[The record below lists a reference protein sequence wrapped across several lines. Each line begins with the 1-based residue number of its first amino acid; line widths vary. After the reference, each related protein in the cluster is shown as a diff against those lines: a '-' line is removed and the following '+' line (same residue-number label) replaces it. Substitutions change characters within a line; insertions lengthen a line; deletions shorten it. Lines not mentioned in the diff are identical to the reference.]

1 MPTMAKTSG
10 DQGAHG
16 ERYRFSEVN
25 MIDEKK
31 LIEEIKKFPVMN
43 GEYDERRGSAYRT
56 LRWGLLVRFN

>member
-1 MPTMAKTSG
+1 
-10 DQGAHG
+10 
-16 ERYRFSEVN
+16 